1 MILRGFI
8 HVRLSFDEKFR
19 TNIVSCYVLYTLRS
33 VIQTCKYNKFLKK
46 QEKINDK
53 VVFTL

>member
-33 VIQTCKYNKFLKK
+33 VIQTCKYNKFFKK